1 MKGNNT
7 VNATGTYGTVN
18 TANINNKPGARI
30 GAMVWTDASGVF
42 WLFGGEGYGASGGRG
57 YLNDMWRYDPGS
69 NTWTW
74 MKGDNTINAT
84 AVYGT
89 INTANVNNKPGAREN
104 GGGGGFDASGNLLLF
119 GGYGHTTTSTPGFL
133 SDLWSFDRAT
143 RVWTWIKGNQ
153 TLNAL
158 GDYGTMTVASSNNK
172 PGGRRLVTTW
182 QDSNGDFWLFGG
194 FGHNINLSP
203 MQLGDL
209 WKYSTATGNWTWMK
223 GNNSLPSGGVYGTR
237 GISNANNKPG
247 SRYKSSGFLGT
258 GNKLWLFGGDGEGA
272 FGNGRLNDLWAYDI
286 GTNRWTW
293 MSGSQETDEAST
305 YGLQGVP
312 SANNT
317 PGARD
322 LASAWTD
329 QSGNLWLTF
338 GEDTWN
344 IYNELWKYNVSTN
357 QWTWVRGNN
366 LTEDIFPAT
375 YGVQGTSA
383 VANKPGGRYEAGYWN
398 DGASFWL
405 FGGTGRANTF
415 SGYLN
420 DLWRYNSSTNE
431 WTWKKGANAANQKSN
446 YGTMGISLVSN
457 APGGRLSMSTWK
469 DNNGKLWM
477 FGGSGLGGGYVEGYL
492 NDLWKYD
499 TVANQWTWIKGDST
513 VNDAGDYGSIGV
525 PSASNKPG
533 ARINAC
539 TWTDVSGNLWL
550 LGGEGYD
557 NAGISGKLNDLWKY
571 DIATNQWTWIKGND
585 FANAYGYYGVKGISG
600 VDNMPSARTD
610 HISWSDISGNFWLF
624 GGNGYDTSGTL
635 GYLNDL
641 WKYNT
646 TINEWTWIKGDN
658 RKNVFGVYGTTGKS
672 GVLNKPG
679 GRTKA
684 SGWIDINGIFWL
696 FGGEGYAGSGSGL
709 LNDLWKYNQGTNQ
722 WQWVKGDS
730 IVYVSSVYGILNT
743 PNNSNKSDGRNGSVA
758 WKDNNSSLW
767 MFGGSGFSQN
777 NYNDNLNDLWK
788 YYLPCSSE
796 ITISAISN
804 IVCFDGNPVQLTAS
818 GGSSYEWYKDG
829 VLIPGATGP
838 SYSATTTGSYYAKGN
853 AGSCTNVFSNEILLQ
868 VPPVAPQLTGTG
880 IYCEGVLVN
889 VGIPVT
895 EISQSYTWLRSG
907 SPTYGPIGGNGGNQ
921 SLQFNMVSFDD
932 GAYRVESSKEG
943 CPSVYSPTVNVYYG
957 GITNLSTTAISSNSV
972 SFSWLDYNNPIKKF
986 QYAVTTSSFPP
997 ANGINTTST
1006 SVTVGSLFSCVTYYI
1021 HVRGATIL
1029 DLDDPNTF
1037 SFCDNWTTISFN
1049 TPPAG
1054 AILWTGTVDTDW
1066 FNPENWTCSFVPLP
1080 NSEVVINGSK
1090 PHYPVITSNVTVKKL
1105 TINSGASV
1113 NVEPD
1118 VILTITSQ

>member
-42 WLFGGEGYGASGGRG
+42 WLFGGEGYGGSGWRG

-74 MKGDNTINAT
+74 MKGHNTINAT

-89 INTANVNNKPGAREN
+89 MNTANVNNKPGAREN
-104 GGGGGFDASGNLLLF
+104 GGGVGFDASGNLLLF

-143 RVWTWIKGNQ
+143 RVWTWIKRNQ

-446 YGTMGISLVSN
+446 YGTMRISLVSN

-557 NAGISGKLNDLWKY
+557 NAGISGK
-571 DIATNQWTWIKGND
+571 
-585 FANAYGYYGVKGISG
+585 
-600 VDNMPSARTD
+600 
-610 HISWSDISGNFWLF
+610 
-624 GGNGYDTSGTL
+624 
-635 GYLNDL
+635 LNDL

-818 GGSSYEWYKDG
+818 GGSSY
-829 VLIPGATGP
+829 A
-838 SYSATTTGSYYAKGN
+838 
-853 AGSCTNVFSNEILLQ
+853 
-868 VPPVAPQLTGTG
+868 
-880 IYCEGVLVN
+880 
-889 VGIPVT
+889 
-895 EISQSYTWLRSG
+895 WLRSG

-932 GAYRVESSKEG
+932 GAYRVESSKDG

-1049 TPPAG
+1049 TRPAG
-1054 AILWTGTVDTDW
+1054 AILWTGTVDRDW